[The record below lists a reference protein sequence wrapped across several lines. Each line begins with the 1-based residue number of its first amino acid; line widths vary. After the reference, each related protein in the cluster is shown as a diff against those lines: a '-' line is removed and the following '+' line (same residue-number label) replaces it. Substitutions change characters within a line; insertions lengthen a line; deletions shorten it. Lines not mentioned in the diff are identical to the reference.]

1 MALIEPNS
9 RIDFLRGIPF
19 DPSYENTM
27 YFDNI
32 NQQVSYFDTK
42 IAITL
47 EDASYQRVDSGYMK
61 VGWVE
66 DTYGRSVINQMYN
79 VNYMRFKNT
88 NFENK
93 WFYAFVDNIQYINNN
108 TVGVYYHLDVMQTWH
123 FEYSFNECFIE
134 RQHTETDAIGS
145 NTIPE
150 DLELGDYVFGQP
162 YEFTYTPR
170 AIVVTAGLLD
180 GTYTGGTVIS
190 GLTSMGDTFSGVHYY
205 TFDISTQTGLD
216 NLNSLLETAYT
227 SREKQNTIISIFMY
241 SSYFMQG
248 NKVPLETT
256 VYLPASGNDYMID
269 NHVVRN
275 KKLLTYPYNLIYVSN
290 YQGNHA
296 EYKYEY
302 FSNPSQCK
310 VKVWGSIGTNP
321 GMVLYPHNYKTS
333 GDNFDEA
340 ITLNG
345 FPMCAWVNDAY
356 KAWVA
361 QNAGTINATIFA
373 AGVSW
378 GDTLIKG
385 KNYIDGANN
394 TKGISNFVNGMANYL
409 NVKNKDSLMSKMIS
423 AQNQDL
429 KDFSQSLGRSLIATA
444 GIIGKMRDH
453 AVQPPQAHGNT
464 NGDVLYQS
472 GKMTFMIVNKHIRTE
487 YADIIDS
494 FFDMYGYAIH
504 KCGIP
509 NRNARPCYTYV
520 KTVGCS
526 LDGNVPV
533 SDLKMIE
540 DIFNSG
546 IRFWRTNATFGKF
559 ERSYN
564 DNSPSI

>member
-1 MALIEPNS
+1 MALIEPNT
-9 RIDFLRGIPF
+9 RIDFLTGIPF
-19 DPSYENTM
+19 DPTYENTM
-27 YFDNI
+27 YFDSLSAQI
-32 NQQVSYFDTK
+32 AYFDTK
-42 IAITL
+42 IARTV
-47 EDASYQRVDSGYMK
+47 ERSSYQRVSSGVIK
-61 VGWVE
+61 VGWVV
-66 DTYGRSVINQMYN
+66 DTIGGSVINQMYN

-93 WFYAFVDNIQYINNN
+93 WFYAFVDRVEYINNN
-108 TVGVYYHLDVMQTWH
+108 TVGVYYHLDVLQTWH
-123 FEYSFNECFIE
+123 FDYSFNECFIE
-134 RQHTETDAIGS
+134 RQHTETDNIGS

-150 DLELGDYVFGQP
+150 DFEIGDYVFGTPSEVEYLP
-162 YEFTYTPR
+162 Y
-170 AIVVTAGLLD
+170 AIVVSSGDINGDYTPGVVYDGYTAQGK
-180 GTYTGGTVIS
+180 V
-190 GLTSMGDTFSGVHYY
+190 FSGVHYNL
-205 TFDISTQTGLD
+205 FSLNDPQQVTQ
-216 NLNSLLETAYT
+216 LNAFLEAAYT
-227 SREKQNTIISIFMY
+227 DRERQNSIIAVFMGPGV
-241 SSYFMQG
+241 FMSTPKPTLAYHIYL
-248 NKVPLETT
+248 NK
-256 VYLPASGNDYMID
+256 SDNDYLIG

-275 KKLLTYPYNLIYVSN
+275 KKLLTYPYNFIYVTN

-296 EYKYEY
+296 EYHYEY
-302 FSNPSQCK
+302 FTNPEDCK
-310 VKVWGSIGTNP
+310 LKVWGSVGTNP
-321 GMVLYPHNYKTS
+321 GLILFPENYKTT

-340 ITLNG
+340 ITLTG

-385 KNYIDGANN
+385 KNYIDGIANVRDA
-394 TKGISNFVNGMANYL
+394 TNF
-409 NVKNKDSLMSKMIS
+409 NVKNKDTLMGKLIS
-423 AQNQDL
+423 AENQDL

-453 AVQPPQAHGNT
+453 AVQPPQAHGNS
-464 NGDVLYQS
+464 NGDVIYQS
-472 GKMTFMIVNKHIRTE
+472 GKMTFMIANKYIRTE

-533 SDLKMIE
+533 SDLKLIE
-540 DIFNSG
+540 EIFDSG